1 MKYLTLQTNKKSV
14 VQSEKQKKIKSELRS
29 SVGYGLYNGWGNN
42 QTIYGYH
49 SYTLDDVNIT
59 AQRNSKMRLNEF
71 KKFIDFTDKN
81 VLDFGCNVGAM
92 LHHLSEIKEGIGID
106 FDSKCINAAT
116 NIAEILEYTNQN
128 FYVHDCDKDSYEE
141 LKDKITFKPDVI
153 FLLSL
158 GSWIQTWREL
168 YSFCLDY
175 KEVSI
180 VLEINNEDE
189 GIPQLEFFRER
200 GYEPEMIINNSLD
213 DCTYNNR
220 RRTYL
225 IKK

>member
-1 MKYLTLQTNKKSV
+1 MKHVTLQINKKAV
-14 VQSEKQKKIKSELRS
+14 VQSEKQKRIKSELRS
-29 SVGYGLYNGWGNN
+29 SVGYSLYNGWGNN
-42 QTIYGYH
+42 QSMYGYH

-59 AQRNSKMRLNEF
+59 AQRNPKMRLDEF
-71 KKFIDFTDKN
+71 RKFIDFTDKN

-92 LHHLSEIKEGIGID
+92 LHHLPEIKEGIGID
-106 FDSKCINAAT
+106 FDPKCINAAA
-116 NIAEILEYTNQN
+116 NIAEILEYTNQK
-128 FYVHDCDKDSYEE
+128 FYVHDCDKDSYKE

-158 GSWIQTWREL
+158 GSWIQTWRDL
-168 YSFCLDY
+168 YSFCLEY
-175 KEVSI
+175 PEVFI

-189 GIPQLEFFRER
+189 GKPQLKFFREN
-200 GYEPEMIINNSLD
+200 GYEPELIVNHSLD
-213 DCTYNNR
+213 DSTNNNR

>member
-1 MKYLTLQTNKKSV
+1 M
-14 VQSEKQKKIKSELRS
+14 
-29 SVGYGLYNGWGNN
+29 
-42 QTIYGYH
+42 YGYH

-59 AQRNSKMRLNEF
+59 AQRNPKMRLDEF
-71 KKFIDFTDKN
+71 RKFIDFADKN

-92 LHHLSEIKEGIGID
+92 LHHLPEIKEGIGID
-106 FDSKCINAAT
+106 FDPKCINAAT
-116 NIAEILEYTNQN
+116 NIAEILEYTNQK

-158 GSWIQTWREL
+158 GSWIQTWRDL
-168 YSFCLDY
+168 YSFCLEY
-175 KEVSI
+175 PEVSI

-189 GIPQLEFFRER
+189 GKPQLEFFREN
-200 GYEPEMIINNSLD
+200 GYEPELIVNHSLD
-213 DCTYNNR
+213 DSTNNNR